1 MNGLLAMRTL
11 WERDIA
17 RFYRDKARLIGALTP
32 PILFWFLIGSGLGD
46 AFSVPGAGP
55 GMSYLQYFYAGTLM
69 LIVLFTSVFSTISV
83 IEDRH
88 EGFLQAVLVSPAPR
102 AAIVLG
108 KLLGAS
114 TVGLLQGLTFLV
126 LAPAAGIPLTP
137 GAFLLAAG
145 ALALA
150 SIGLTGLGFCL
161 AWVLDST
168 QGFHAVMN
176 LFLIPMWML
185 SGSLFPQAS
194 APAWLKVLIAVNPVT
209 YGVSA
214 LQRALLPAHA
224 AATGAAELGIS
235 FAALTLF
242 AAASLGASVAAASR
256 RGAN

>member
-1 MNGLLAMRTL
+1 VNGLLAARTL
-11 WERDIA
+11 WGRDIS

-32 PILFWFLIGSGLGD
+32 PIVFWFVIGTGLGD
-46 AFSVPGAGP
+46 AFSVPGGP
-55 GMSYLQYFYAGTLM
+55 QGLSYLQYFYAGTLM

-102 AAIVLG
+102 LAVVTG
-108 KLLGAS
+108 KVLGAS

-126 LAPAAGIPLTP
+126 LAPAAGIPLD
-137 GAFLLAAG
+137 AASFLSAAG

-150 SIGLTGLGFCL
+150 SVGLTGLGFCL
-161 AWVLDST
+161 AWLLDST

-185 SGSLFPQAS
+185 SGSLFPKAS
-194 APAWLKVLIAVNPVT
+194 APAWLQCVMAANPVS

-214 LQRALLPAHA
+214 LQRSLLPAHA
-224 AATGAAELGIS
+224 AATGAAELGCS
-235 FAALTLF
+235 FLALTLF
-242 AAASLGASVAAASR
+242 AAAMLAASVLVASR
-256 RGAN
+256 RNNG